1 MGISLAALR
10 GETSRLLN
18 SSVSTNTRETYHT
31 GLDAFLNFLNLH
43 NFPEIWPPPLSHVT
57 QFIAY
62 LSLTGKAWSTAR
74 TYLSAVGFKCKLL
87 GCEDITSHFMVQ
99 KMLEGM
105 KRLKTVKDARLPI
118 TIDLLKNIINALP
131 AICSSHFETLLFRA
145 AFCLAF
151 FGFLRVG
158 ELTVGR
164 QNDTSRVFHHNH
176 VNIVENRHH
185 IELTIPYSKT
195 DQLGVGKT
203 IVIPETGCQ
212 VCPLF
217 HMRIYLQNR
226 PNVHGPFFCHFGGK
240 PLTRYQ
246 FTAVLSKVLTFL
258 GVDTKLYKSHSF
270 RIGAA
275 SFYHLKGESDEQI
288 KIMGR
293 WKSRAFQTYIR
304 IPRHNLVSI

>member
-1 MGISLAALR
+1 
-10 GETSRLLN
+10 
-18 SSVSTNTRETYHT
+18 
-31 GLDAFLNFLNLH
+31 
-43 NFPEIWPPPLSHVT
+43 
-57 QFIAY
+57 
-62 LSLTGKAWSTAR
+62 
-74 TYLSAVGFKCKLL
+74 
-87 GCEDITSHFMVQ
+87 MVQ

-131 AICSSHFETLLFRA
+131 AICSSHFETLLLRA

-217 HMRIYLQNR
+217 YISLKQTKRTRLILLS
-226 PNVHGPFFCHFGGK
+226 FGGK
-240 PLTRYQ
+240 PLTIYQ
-246 FTAVLSKVLTFL
+246 CTAVLSKVLTVL
-258 GVDTKLYKSHSF
+258 GVDTKLYKSQSF

-275 SFYHLKGESDEQI
+275 SFYHLKGESDEKI

-304 IPRHNLVSI
+304 IPQHNLISI